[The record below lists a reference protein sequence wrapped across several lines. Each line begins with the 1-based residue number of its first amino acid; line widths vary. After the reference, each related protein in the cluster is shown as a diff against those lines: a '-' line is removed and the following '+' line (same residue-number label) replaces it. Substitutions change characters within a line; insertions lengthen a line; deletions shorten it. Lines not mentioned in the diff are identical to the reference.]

1 MCATQIDPQLL
12 AIYQHSDY
20 RVSVAGQNDFLLKP
34 GFPSP
39 ELLGVYQRYSVSSA
53 CFISAYNPRSEPRS
67 QDENAAAQQ
76 ALIQA
81 VETMGYAF
89 LHGMGEDSEGGC
101 AGEPCLLILGISRDQ
116 SLNLG
121 TRFEQNALLWMEA
134 DAIVQLLLLR

>member
-20 RVSVAGQNDFLLKP
+20 RVSVAGQNDFLLRP
-34 GFPSP
+34 GLPSP
-39 ELLGVYQRYSVSSA
+39 ELLAVYQRYAVSSA
-53 CFISAYNPRSEPRS
+53 CFISAYNPRSEPRTLE
-67 QDENAAAQQ
+67 ENVAAQQ
-76 ALIQA
+76 ELLKA
-81 VETMGYAF
+81 VEALGHSF
-89 LHGMGEDSEGGC
+89 LPGMGEDSEGGC

-134 DAIVQLLLLR
+134 DAIPQLLLLR